1 MCIRDRLTGCLDSFT
16 DEDLESVTLGCTY
29 KDAVNYDPNAQADDG
44 SCLYDADGDGIV
56 DNLELYGCT
65 YDKAENFNPDAT
77 EEDGSCE
84 FAEPVS
90 GCTDKT
96 ASNYNSYA
104 EKDDGTCEYVI
115 FGCMDENADNYDS
128 EAQLD
133 NNTCVYYGCIYEDA
147 NKMATNF
154 YSLNDLV
161 INPSCEHMSDE
172 WFNKIP
178 KGTHL
183 ILQSNDFWEV
193 PEHIN
198 VVKNIEEMKKK
209 YKMKDIYSC
218 TLQCTVYQRFT
229 LAGIKT

>member
-1 MCIRDRLTGCLDSFT
+1 MIEKYIPKFL
-16 DEDLESVTLGCTY
+16 
-29 KDAVNYDPNAQADDG
+29 
-44 SCLYDADGDGIV
+44 SCLYNDKIKNVIPSQELIDMFHSNQINSIYEMLKACDVVVPKLKGKKTVYIGSWMGFKTKILCEMYGLKITELEIDKRCGNVSKIWNEGNPYYDGH
-56 DNLELYGCT
+56 
-65 YDKAENFNPDAT
+65 
-77 EEDGSCE
+77 
-84 FAEPVS
+84 
-90 GCTDKT
+90 
-96 ASNYNSYA
+96 
-104 EKDDGTCEYVI
+104 
-115 FGCMDENADNYDS
+115 
-128 EAQLD
+128 
-133 NNTCVYYGCIYEDA
+133 IYEDA

-198 VVKNIEEMKKK
+198 VVKNIEEMKNK